1 MRKITK
7 NIIDLHSNFKAITTG
22 KPSGGS
28 ISLNPDYFLSY
39 PRIGKNIVKKE
50 LSKKETLKTKKQVK
64 SPKDLSLDDWE
75 KVGQHLKK
83 LYRED
88 TKTFSQ
94 KDLDNDTKTNY
105 TKEAPT
111 QQEQKTQKQ
120 SQKYKPITQK
130 KEDINKKPQVQQQQ
144 KPKVQQQQQPN
155 TQKQPIIQKRKPFK
169 LGTILDSPYE
179 EYIGNSKKS
188 TLNQL
193 EKTLTRGEQQG
204 KELAKKREQQAKA
217 FNYTVYGPTPKTL
230 SKKEKKEKIKENYKV
245 PEKINSTIPQI
256 GFLRNNTIENS
267 TYEYNSKTYKEKYL
281 EENRKNAAKAE
292 EYRNKKE
299 EERKQ
304 AWTEDLKK
312 KQEKYKNISGK
323 EDKQYISNPL
333 NYFSWESLKNNPLD
347 FTQDKEQKRINTIVD
362 ETNKATKYL
371 NNQLKSRKISED
383 EYYSKSL
390 QLFRNTFPLYRDL
403 VNTYMLGK
411 KSSSKDIFPILHKMG
426 IFAGN
431 KNLTGYD
438 GYDIYRNGKYEELP
452 NYNEEVPN
460 YTSFLPQF
468 PYTYLPLTKK
478 IKK

>member
-1 MRKITK
+1 MRKKIK

-28 ISLNPDYFLSY
+28 ISLNPDYFSSY

-50 LSKKETLKTKKQVK
+50 LSKKETFKPEKQVK
-64 SPKDLSLDDWE
+64 STRDLSLDDWE

-88 TKTFSQ
+88 TKTFSY
-94 KDLDNDTKTNY
+94 KDLDNNTKINY

-120 SQKYKPITQK
+120 SQTQKYKPITQK
-130 KEDINKKPQVQQQQ
+130 KEGINKKPQ
-144 KPKVQQQQQPN
+144 VQQQQQPN

-179 EYIGNSKKS
+179 EYVGNSKKS
-188 TLNQL
+188 ALNQL

-204 KELAKKREQQAKA
+204 KELAKKREQQAKT
-217 FNYTVYGPTPKTL
+217 FNDIVYGPTPKTL

-267 TYEYNSKTYKEKYL
+267 TYEYSSKTYKEQYL

-299 EERKQ
+299 ADRKQ

-312 KQEKYKNISGK
+312 KQEKYKNIQGK

-347 FTQDKEQKRINTIVD
+347 FTPDKEQKRINTLID

-371 NNQLKSRKISED
+371 NNQLKLRKISED

-390 QLFRNTFPLYRDL
+390 QLFKNTFPLYRDL

-411 KSSSKDIFPILHKMG
+411 KSSSKNISPILHKMG

-431 KNLTGYD
+431 KNFTGYD
-438 GYDIYRNGKYEELP
+438 GYDIYRNSKYEELP